1 MKKLL
6 TCLIGILL
14 SSFVIAQNYR
24 GNRKFLLRD
33 EGLSQV
39 SFVNL
44 DDSTANWY
52 VKVPAG
58 RDLQLIGKGRVL
70 ISTGTGYQELDIHSG
85 KMLKEV
91 SGHSGVIMARRLK
104 NGHTL
109 LVGLNWENKKGIVM
123 MEVAPD
129 GAKKSVLNFPEYNYV
144 RLVRESSKGT
154 YLITANTVVFESDA
168 EGKIIWKAN
177 LTGNEKIHSW
187 QALRLRKNKT
197 LVSSGYAVNFQVLN
211 KDGSLNKIITG
222 PKEVNPHFFAGCQV
236 LKNGNFL
243 VANWQGHGPGYGGSG
258 HQLLEFTPQGKL
270 VWSWKQDPAKFSSL
284 QGVIALD
291 GLNPE
296 FLYTE
301 GKDGKLKKQRMKD
314 SAK

>member
-6 TCLIGILL
+6 TCLLGILL
-14 SSFVIAQNYR
+14 CSSVSAQNYR

-39 SFVNL
+39 SFINL

-58 RDLQLIGKGRVL
+58 RDLQLVGKGRIL
-70 ISTGTGYQELDIHSG
+70 ISTGTGYQELDIQSG

-91 SGHSGVIMARRLK
+91 SDYPGAVMARRLK
-104 NGHTL
+104 NGNTL
-109 LVGLNWENKKGIVM
+109 LVGLNWENKKGIVL
-123 MEVAPD
+123 MEVASD
-129 GAKKSVLNFPEYNYV
+129 GIKKKVLNFPEHDYV
-144 RLVRESSKGT
+144 RLVRETSGGN
-154 YLITANTVVFESDA
+154 YLITANTAVFEADA
-168 EGKIIWKAN
+168 EGNVVWKAD
-177 LTGNEKIHSW
+177 LTGPKKINSW

-197 LVSSGYAVNFQVLN
+197 LVSSGYAVNFQILN

-222 PKEVNPHFFAGCQV
+222 PKEVNPHFFSGCQV
-236 LKNGNFL
+236 LNNGNFL
-243 VANWQGHGPGYGGSG
+243 VANWQGHGPGYGNSG

-296 FLYTE
+296 YLYIE
-301 GKDGKLKKQRMKD
+301 GKDGKLKKQRK
-314 SAK
+314 K